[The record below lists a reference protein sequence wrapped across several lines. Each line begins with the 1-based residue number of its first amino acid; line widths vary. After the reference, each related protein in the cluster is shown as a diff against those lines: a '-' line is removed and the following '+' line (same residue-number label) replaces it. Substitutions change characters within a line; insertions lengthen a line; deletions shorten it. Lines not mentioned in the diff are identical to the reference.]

1 MYRLLVRLYP
11 RRVREEL
18 GTELLEQF
26 FYLRDERL
34 RTKRRLGLRFWTGL
48 LLDAVVSS
56 WKERHE
62 PLDARGRAP
71 MRSQGGGDGM
81 KGWVDDLR
89 YAARR
94 LWRSPGFA
102 LTALAILVAGIG
114 VNSTAFSV
122 VNALL
127 LQAPPFEEPA
137 RVVQVLQHN
146 EAGTPNSTSYPAYL
160 DMTRVSGVFSS
171 VSAFY
176 ADNVFLEQGDAL
188 APVMV
193 EYGTA
198 SYMEVIGLSTSRG
211 SWFGTEHDDPNG
223 APAAVLTHR
232 MWMDRMAADPDVLGR
247 TLRIN
252 GNAVTVIGVG
262 PTDFNGG
269 AGPAPVDMWLSIS
282 SMAAT
287 GGRFGSL
294 VRRQDHPFV
303 VRARLAAGVSVTQAS
318 EAMDRLASDLAATY
332 PDLNEGRGISVLSS
346 LDVRISPEAD
356 AEMVPIAL
364 FTMAV
369 VVLVLLIGTL
379 NLANLLLVRSTA
391 RAREIAVRLALG
403 ASRTRVIRVVLAEAV
418 LLSTLGGA
426 GGLVVALTAARVLR
440 NSRFDFA
447 LPLMI
452 DLRLDARVVLF
463 TIAVSALAGV
473 VFGLLPAI
481 RATKRGVNPSLRDD
495 ASSGLGSRR
504 RFGLT
509 GSLVVAQVAV
519 SLLLLAVAGVFV
531 ESLVRAQGA
540 DPGFAWERTAFVQ
553 VNTAPLEM
561 SGEATVQ
568 LFDQLEE
575 RIEGLPG
582 VARVTSSIAMPAAQR
597 GTTTLLLGVGL
608 GGVDRPAEI
617 PWNYVAL
624 NYFDVLGVPLLHG
637 RLFDPSDLE
646 GSEATVVSEAF
657 ARTYWGK
664 SDVVGEEYRSES
676 SPDEARE
683 IVGVVADVAVR
694 ALGEAP
700 TPSIYWPITFGTPR
714 LSLIFEVIG
723 SDSEAIRAVNAVV
736 REVDSRIMVIGAGT
750 MSDHLGAS
758 LERQRLVSGLLGGL
772 GLMSLALAML
782 GYTESSRS
790 RCRGVAERSAS
801 ESHLGPVVTRW
812 SDSSCGTSHS
822 WSWSDRC
829 SGSASQFR
837 WVA

>member
-1 MYRLLVRLYP
+1 
-11 RRVREEL
+11 
-18 GTELLEQF
+18 
-26 FYLRDERL
+26 
-34 RTKRRLGLRFWTGL
+34 
-48 LLDAVVSS
+48 
-56 WKERHE
+56 
-62 PLDARGRAP
+62 
-71 MRSQGGGDGM
+71 M

-127 LQAPPFEEPA
+127 LQPPPFEEPA
-137 RVVQVLQHN
+137 RVVQILQHN

-176 ADNVFLEQGDAL
+176 ADNAFLEQGDGL
-188 APVMV
+188 APVLV

-211 SWFGTEHDDPNG
+211 TWFGMEHDDPNG
-223 APAAVLTHR
+223 TPAAVLTYR
-232 MWMDRMAADPDVLGR
+232 MWVDRMAADPGVLGR
-247 TLRIN
+247 TLRMN

-262 PTDFNGG
+262 PRDFNGG

-294 VRRQDHPFV
+294 TRRQDHPFV
-303 VRARLAAGVSVTQAS
+303 VRARLATGVSVMQAS
-318 EAMDRLASDLAATY
+318 EAMNRLASDLAATY

-356 AEMVPIAL
+356 AEMVPIAML
-364 FTMAV
+364 TMAV

-418 LLSTLGGA
+418 LLSVLGGA

-440 NSRFDFA
+440 NSRCDCA
-447 LPLMI
+447 LPLML

-463 TIAVSALAGV
+463 TISVSALAGV
-473 VFGLLPAI
+473 VFGLLPALW
-481 RATKRGVNPSLRDD
+481 ATKRGVNSSLRDD

-561 SGEATVQ
+561 SGEATMQ
-568 LFDQLEE
+568 LFYQLEE

-582 VARVTSSIAMPAAQR
+582 VARVTSSIAMPAAPR
-597 GTTTLLLGVGL
+597 GTTTLLLGAGL
-608 GGVDRPAEI
+608 DGVDRPAEI

-646 GSEATVVSEAF
+646 GGEATVVSEAF
-657 ARTYWGK
+657 AQTYWGR

-700 TPSIYWPITFGTPR
+700 TPSIYWPISFGTPR
-714 LSLIFEVIG
+714 LNLIFEVIG
-723 SDSEAIRAVNAVV
+723 SDSEALRAVNAVV

-758 LERQRLVSGLLGGL
+758 LERQRLASGLLGGL

-782 GYTESSRS
+782 GIYGVVSFAVSMRRREVGIRIALGAGGESVIGLFVRDVTFVVLVGSVLGVGLSIPVGRLVGS
-790 RCRGVAERSAS
+790 QFTGSVPSLSTTVGVAFLLLATSMFAT
-801 ESHLGPVVTRW
+801 VVPAIRKTRT
-812 SDSSCGTSHS
+812 DPT
-822 WSWSDRC
+822 DALR
-829 SGSASQFR
+829 QE
-837 WVA
+837 